1 MTYQINL
8 NSTTTKAF
16 KKIFDLDMTL
26 VNSEDYL
33 GVCYFWDHDYRHTG
47 LRDASVSKR
56 KRVHNALMNAGLD
69 VTKASND
76 HLNIINEMMGAK

>member
-33 GVCYFWDHDYRHTG
+33 GVCYFWDRDYRHTG
-47 LRDASVSKR
+47 LMK
-56 KRVHNALMNAGLD
+56 
-69 VTKASND
+69 
-76 HLNIINEMMGAK
+76 